1 MRKITILCFFLAALS
16 VVSGVL
22 LSKSS
27 FIGKVGIHF
36 FYQQYKFLRIWWQGA
51 LVIFCFLLLLVGIHL
66 VVRKMLDF
74 KTARFTYLL
83 ALAVALV
90 GLYLTYL
97 DFRQSLSHRL
107 LGERFH
113 IGAYL
118 FWLGWISIN
127 IFFLV
132 DHKKRMVI
140 TELNDQL
147 KSIN

>member
-1 MRKITILCFFLAALS
+1 MKKITILSFFLAALS
-16 VVSGVL
+16 VLSGVL

-51 LVIFCFLLLLVGIHL
+51 LVIFCFLMLLVGIHL
-66 VVRKMLDF
+66 MVQKMLDF

-127 IFFLV
+127 
-132 DHKKRMVI
+132 
-140 TELNDQL
+140 
-147 KSIN
+147 

>member
-140 TELNDQL
+140 TEPNDQL

>member
-1 MRKITILCFFLAALS
+1 VKKTTFLILFLAALS
-16 VVSGVL
+16 VLSGLL

-36 FYQQYKFLRIWWQGA
+36 FYQQYKFLHIWWQGA
-51 LVIFCFLLLLVGIHL
+51 LVIFGLLMALLVVHII
-66 VVRKMLDF
+66 VKKYLDL

-83 ALAVALV
+83 ALVVAII
-90 GLYLTYL
+90 GLYLTYR
-97 DFRQSLSHRL
+97 DFRDSLSHRL

-127 IFFLV
+127 IFFLI
-132 DHKKRMVI
+132 DYKRTQLMI
-140 TELNDQL
+140 TKTSNIAE
-147 KSIN
+147 

>member
-1 MRKITILCFFLAALS
+1 
-16 VVSGVL
+16 
-22 LSKSS
+22 
-27 FIGKVGIHF
+27 
-36 FYQQYKFLRIWWQGA
+36 

-118 FWLGWISIN
+118 FWLGWININ